1 MKRISSAAVSA
12 WVRLGISTGG
22 LALAA
27 LGAGLKPAFAQTTTL
42 PPLNVPITFQTSAPG
57 RCANVGDW
65 YTTNGNARATLG
77 GIQQNL
83 ATELCL
89 PTDPPG
95 NQTTNPTANRLHRFV
110 IAVTQSDLAAAG
122 GSVTVS
128 IEDAGTGGSLDEV
141 DGIIFPFTAGPAAPV
156 YDPTR
161 FRLLG
166 PNGAV
171 IGSQTLTP
179 QTNPT
184 DIGRTIQ
191 FPPITQPGVYT
202 ITSETG
208 EYAIAGYTGPFNL
221 TLNNDDNGF
230 RIVVNGVQDFLIGQ
244 FQGTFQNNANIAA
257 QTFNFYFLVGPG
269 TTDLLLRNFDLDSSN
284 APVNPGGENNTI
296 TYSSPTTAGIA
307 GTVSGNAVWNG
318 TSGTL
323 NTGGDVRPVA
333 GLANAGRWGIQL
345 NGYGSNFTNQSLL
358 EVNTGTQ
365 PNPGQ
370 QLPIAI
376 SPPTRAGNFI
386 ITPPSDRTTQI
397 GQTVCH
403 PFSVTN
409 LFFTTDIINL
419 STTGTDPN
427 YTVEFRD
434 GDGTTVLT
442 DTDGDGAVDTGIL
455 AAFGGTRNLNLCVT
469 PKPGA
474 PSTDNTTIV
483 GISFMDQR
491 IRQQA
496 VRDGIP
502 GAVATPQQQT
512 VLKITRIGEGGGTGN
527 TNANL
532 LLVKRITNITRGG
545 TALPGVNFGEVIN
558 DPTSANDD
566 DSGWAQ
572 IPLAG
577 IITLPDTNPVRSND
591 EVTYT
596 VYFLSN
602 GGVPA
607 LDVSICDL
615 IPGGTTFIPNSLQR
629 QNGNASP
636 VSVGNFFTP
645 LAPLPNNNSC
655 PIQTNPNGAT
665 IVDLGTV
672 SNTQGNNFGF
682 IRFRVRVN

>member
-1 MKRISSAAVSA
+1 MKRFNSVATSA
-12 WVRLGISTGG
+12 WVRLGVSTGG

-27 LGAGLKPAFAQTTTL
+27 LGAGLKPAFAQTYL
-42 PPLNVPITFQTSAPG
+42 PSLSVPITFQTSAPG

-65 YTTNGNARATLG
+65 YTTNGNARATPG
-77 GIQQNL
+77 GSQRNL
-83 ATELCL
+83 ATDLCL
-89 PTDPPG
+89 PTDPLA
-95 NQTTNPTANRLHRFV
+95 NRTTNPAPNRLHRYV
-110 IAVTQSDLAAAG
+110 MVVTQEDLATAG
-122 GSVTVS
+122 GSIIVTVQ
-128 IEDAGTGGSLDEV
+128 DAGTGGSFDEV
-141 DGIIFPFTAGPAAPV
+141 DGIVFPFSAGPDDPV

-161 FRLLG
+161 FRLLD

-171 IGSQTLTP
+171 IDSQTLTP
-179 QTNPT
+179 QTNPA

-191 FPPITQPGVYT
+191 FPPVTQPGTYI

-230 RIVVNGVQDFLIGQ
+230 RIVASGVQNLLLGQ
-244 FQGTFQNNANIAA
+244 FQGTFQNNQTLAA

-269 TTDLLLRNFDLDSSN
+269 TSNLLIRNFDMDSSN
-284 APVNPGGENNTI
+284 AAVNPGRENNII
-296 TYSSPTTAGIA
+296 TYSSPTVTGIP

-318 TSGTL
+318 VSSTL
-323 NTGGDVRPVA
+323 NTGGDVQPVV
-333 GLANAGRWGIQL
+333 GLANAGRWGIRL
-345 NGYGSNFTNQSLL
+345 NGYGSSFTNQSLL
-358 EVNTGTQ
+358 EVNSGTQ

-370 QLPIAI
+370 QLPLLV

-386 ITPPSDRTTQI
+386 ITPPSDQTTQI

-434 GDGTTVLT
+434 ADGTTVLT

-469 PKPGA
+469 PRPGA
-474 PSTDNTTIV
+474 PPIDNTTIV

-496 VRDGIP
+496 VSEGIP
-502 GAVATPQQQT
+502 EADATPQPRT
-512 VLKITRIGEGGGTGN
+512 VLKITRIGEGGGTGA
-527 TNANL
+527 ANL

-545 TALPGVNFGEVIN
+545 TTLPGVNFEEVIN
-558 DPTSANDD
+558 DPAAANDD

-577 IITLPDTNPVRSND
+577 IITLPITNPVQSGD

-602 GGVPA
+602 GTTPA

-615 IPGGTTFIPNSLQR
+615 IPGGTTFIPDSLQLK
-629 QNGNASP
+629 NGNADP
-636 VSVGNFFTP
+636 VPVGTFFTP

-655 PIQTNPNGAT
+655 LIQTNPNGAA
-665 IVDLGTV
+665 IVNLGTV
-672 SNTQGNNFGF
+672 SNTAGSNFGF

>member
-1 MKRISSAAVSA
+1 MKRFNSVAASA
-12 WVRLGISTGG
+12 WVRLGVSTGG

-27 LGAGLKPAFAQTTTL
+27 LGAGLKPAFAQTVL

-65 YTTNGNARATLG
+65 YTTNGDARATAG

-95 NQTTNPTANRLHRFV
+95 NQTTNPVANRLHRYV
-110 IAVTQSDLAAAG
+110 IAVTQEDLATAG
-122 GSVTVS
+122 GAITVT
-128 IEDAGTGGSLDEV
+128 IEDAGTGGPLDEV
-141 DGIIFPFTAGPAAPV
+141 DGIVFPFTAGPAAPV

-171 IGSQTLTP
+171 IDSQTLTP
-179 QTNPT
+179 QTNPA

-191 FPPITQPGVYT
+191 FAPITQPGTYI

-208 EYAIAGYTGPFNL
+208 EYALAGYTGPFNL

-230 RIVVNGVQDFLIGQ
+230 RIVVSGVQELLLGQ
-244 FQGTFQNNANIAA
+244 FQGTFQNNAVIPA
-257 QTFNFYFLVGPG
+257 QTFTFYFLVGPG
-269 TTDLLLRNFDLDSSN
+269 TSDLLLRNFDLDSSN
-284 APVNPGGENNTI
+284 AAVNPGGENNTI
-296 TYSSPTTAGIA
+296 TYSSPTTTGIA

-318 TSGTL
+318 GSGTL
-323 NTGGDVRPVA
+323 NTGGDVQPVV
-333 GLANAGRWGIQL
+333 GLANAGRWSIQL

-434 GDGTTVLT
+434 ADGTTVLT

-455 AAFGGTRNLNLCVT
+455 AALGGTRNLNLCVT
-469 PKPGA
+469 PRPGA
-474 PSTDNTTIV
+474 PPIDNTTIV

-496 VRDGIP
+496 VSEGIP
-502 GAVATPQQQT
+502 GAVATPRPQT
-512 VLKITRIGEGGGTGN
+512 VLKITRIGEGGGTGA
-527 TNANL
+527 ANL

-545 TALPGVNFGEVIN
+545 TVLPGVNFGEVIN
-558 DPTSANDD
+558 DPAAANDD
-566 DSGWAQ
+566 DPGWAQ

-577 IITLPDTNPVRSND
+577 IITLPITNPVQSGD

-602 GGVPA
+602 GTTPA

-615 IPGGTTFIPNSLQR
+615 IPGGTTFIPNSLQL

-636 VSVGNFFTP
+636 VSVGTFFTP

-655 PIQTNPNGAT
+655 PIQTNPNGAA

-672 SNTQGNNFGF
+672 SNAAGSNFGF

>member
-1 MKRISSAAVSA
+1 VST
-12 WVRLGISTGG
+12 SG
-22 LALAA
+22 LTLAA
-27 LGAGLKPAFAQTTTL
+27 LGAGLKPVFAQTVL

-65 YTTNGNARATLG
+65 YTTNGNARATAG

-110 IAVTQSDLAAAG
+110 VAVTQSDLAAAG
-122 GSVTVS
+122 GSVSIT
-128 IEDAGTGGSLDEV
+128 IEDAGTGGPLDEV
-141 DGIIFPFTAGPAAPV
+141 DGAFPPFGPLPPV

-161 FRLLG
+161 FRLLDSS
-166 PNGAV
+166 GAV
-171 IGSQTLTP
+171 IGTQTLTP
-179 QTNPT
+179 QTNPA

-208 EYAIAGYTGPFNL
+208 EYALAGYTGPFNL

-230 RIVVNGVQDFLIGQ
+230 RIIVSGVQDFLIGQ
-244 FQGTFQNNANIAA
+244 FQGTFQNNQILAA

-269 TTDLLLRNFDLDSSN
+269 TSDVFLRNFDLDSSN
-284 APVNPGGENNTI
+284 APINPGGENNTI
-296 TYSSPTTAGIA
+296 AYSSPTTTGIP
-307 GTVSGNAVWNG
+307 GTVSGNGVWNG
-318 TSGTL
+318 GGGTL
-323 NTGGDVRPVA
+323 NAGGDVQPVA
-333 GLANAGRWGIQL
+333 GLANAGRWSIQL

-358 EVNTGTQ
+358 EVNIGTQ

-409 LFFTTDIINL
+409 LFFTTDIVNL
-419 STTGTDPN
+419 TTTGTDPN

-434 GDGTTVLT
+434 ADGTTVLT

-455 AAFGGTRNLNLCVT
+455 AAFGGSRNLNLCVT

-474 PSTDNTTIV
+474 PPTDNTTIV

-491 IRQQA
+491 VRQQA
-496 VRDGIP
+496 VSEGIP
-502 GAVATPQQQT
+502 GAVATPRPQT
-512 VLKITRIGEGGGTGN
+512 VLKITRIGEGGGTGA
-527 TNANL
+527 ANL
-532 LLVKRITNITRGG
+532 LLVKRITNITRGS
-545 TALPGVNFGEVIN
+545 TVLPGVNFAEVIN
-558 DPTSANDD
+558 DPAAANDD
-566 DSGWAQ
+566 DPGWAQ

-577 IITLPDTNPVRSND
+577 IITLPITNPVQSGD

-602 GGVPA
+602 GTTPA
-607 LDVSICDL
+607 LDVSVCDL
-615 IPGGTTFIPNSLQR
+615 IPGGTTFISGSLQLK
-629 QNGNASP
+629 NGNADP
-636 VSVGNFFTP
+636 VSVGNFFNP

-665 IVDLGTV
+665 IVNLGTV
-672 SNTQGNNFGF
+672 SNTAGSNFGF

>member
-1 MKRISSAAVSA
+1 
-12 WVRLGISTGG
+12 LGVSTGG

-27 LGAGLKPAFAQTTTL
+27 LGAGLKPAFAQTVL
-42 PPLNVPITFQTSAPG
+42 PPPNLPITFQTSAPG

-65 YTTNGNARATLG
+65 YTTNGNARNTPG
-77 GIQQNL
+77 GSQQNL
-83 ATELCL
+83 ATALCL
-89 PTDPPG
+89 PTDPSG
-95 NQTTNPTANRLHRFV
+95 NQTTNPTANRLHRYV
-110 IAVTQSDLAAAG
+110 ISVTPEDLATAG
-122 GSVTVS
+122 GSITVT
-128 IEDAGTGGSLDEV
+128 IEDAGTGGPLDEV
-141 DGIIFPFTAGPAAPV
+141 DGAPPPFGPAAPV

-166 PNGAV
+166 PGGV
-171 IGSQTLTP
+171 IGSVTLTP
-179 QTNPT
+179 QTNPA
-184 DIGRTIQ
+184 DVGRTIQ
-191 FPPITQPGVYT
+191 FAPITQPGTYF

-208 EYAIAGYTGPFNL
+208 EYALAGYTGPFNL

-230 RIVVNGVQDFLIGQ
+230 RIIVSGVQDLLLGQ
-244 FQGTFQNNANIAA
+244 FQGTFQNNRVPAA

-269 TTDLLLRNFDLDSSN
+269 TSNLLLRNFDLDSSN
-284 APVNPGGENNTI
+284 AAVNPGGENSTI
-296 TYSSPTTAGIA
+296 SYSSPTATGLA

-318 TSGTL
+318 GSGTL
-323 NTGGDVRPVA
+323 NTGGDVQPVV

-345 NGYGSNFTNQSLL
+345 NGYGSNFTNQSLM
-358 EVNTGTQ
+358 EVYSGTQ

-370 QLPIAI
+370 QLLITV

-427 YTVEFRD
+427 YTLEFRD
-434 GDGTTVLT
+434 ADGTTVLT

-469 PKPGA
+469 PRPGA
-474 PSTDNTTIV
+474 PPIDNTTIV

-491 IRQQA
+491 VRQQA
-496 VRDGIP
+496 VSEGIP
-502 GAVATPQQQT
+502 GAVATPQPQT
-512 VLKITRIGEGGGTGN
+512 VLKITRIGEGGGTGA
-527 TNANL
+527 ANL

-545 TALPGVNFGEVIN
+545 TVLPGVNFGEVIN
-558 DPTSANDD
+558 DPAAANDD

-572 IPLAG
+572 IPLVG
-577 IITLPDTNPVRSND
+577 IITLPITNPVQSGD

-602 GGVPA
+602 GTTPA

-615 IPGGTTFIPNSLQR
+615 IPGGTTFIPNSLQL

-636 VSVGNFFTP
+636 VSVGTFFTP

-655 PIQTNPNGAT
+655 PIQTNPNGAA

-672 SNTQGNNFGF
+672 SNAAGSNFGF

>member
-1 MKRISSAAVSA
+1 MKRFNSAGASA
-12 WVRLGISTGG
+12 WGRLSLSTGV
-22 LALAA
+22 LALIAI
-27 LGAGLKPAFAQTTTL
+27 GAGLRPAFAQTVL

-65 YTTNGNARATLG
+65 YTTNGNARATAG

-95 NQTTNPTANRLHRFV
+95 SQTTNPAANRLHRFV
-110 IAVTQSDLAAAG
+110 IAVTQNDLAASG
-122 GSVTVS
+122 GSVTISV
-128 IEDAGTGGSLDEV
+128 EDAGTGGSLDEV
-141 DGIIFPFTAGPAAPV
+141 DGSPIPFGPAAPV

-161 FRLLG
+161 FRLLDSS
-166 PNGAV
+166 GAV
-171 IGSQTLTP
+171 IGTQTLTP
-179 QTNPT
+179 QTNST

-202 ITSETG
+202 VTSETG
-208 EYAIAGYTGPFNL
+208 EYALAGYSGPFNL

-230 RIVVNGVQDFLIGQ
+230 RIIVSGVQELLIGQ
-244 FQGTFQNNANIAA
+244 FQGTFQNNQVLAA

-269 TTDLLLRNFDLDSSN
+269 TSDLLLRNFDLDSSN
-284 APVNPGGENNTI
+284 APINPGGENNTI
-296 TYSSPTTAGIA
+296 TYSSPTTTGIG

-318 TSGTL
+318 GGGTL
-323 NTGGDVRPVA
+323 NAGGDVQSVV
-333 GLANAGRWGIQL
+333 GLANAGRWSIQL

-358 EVNTGTQ
+358 EVNIGTQ

-419 STTGTDPN
+419 TTTGTDPN

-434 GDGTTVLT
+434 ADGTTVLT

-455 AAFGGTRNLNLCVT
+455 AALGGTRNLNLCVT
-469 PKPGA
+469 PKTGA
-474 PSTDNTTIV
+474 PPTDNTTIV
-483 GISFMDQR
+483 GTSFMDQR

-496 VRDGIP
+496 VQGGIP
-502 GAVATPQQQT
+502 GAVATPQAQT
-512 VLKITRIGEGGGTGN
+512 VLKITRIGEGGTGT

-532 LLVKRITNITRGG
+532 LLVKRITTITRGG
-545 TALPGVNFGEVIN
+545 TTLPGVNFNEVIN
-558 DPTSANDD
+558 DPAAANDD
-566 DSGWAQ
+566 DPGWAQ
-572 IPLAG
+572 ISLFG
-577 IITLPDTNPVRSND
+577 IITLPDTNPVQSGD

-602 GGVPA
+602 GTAPA

-615 IPGGTTFIPNSLQR
+615 IPGGTTFVPASLQV
-629 QNGNASP
+629 QNGNANP
-636 VSVGNFFTP
+636 VAVGTFFTP

-672 SNTQGNNFGF
+672 SNTAGSNFGF